1 MCRRDAEVGSIDMRR
16 EEGMCRR
23 DVEVESVDMG
33 EWRGCVG
40 GMLRLDL

>member
-1 MCRRDAEVGSIDMRR
+1 MCRRDAAVGSIDMRR

-23 DVEVESVDMG
+23 DVEVGSVDMG

-40 GMLRLDL
+40 GMLRSDL